1 MIEDSNPNLGIY
13 DMTVEVS
20 KDAPKFLRYKLNQNI
35 CNGGGSS
42 GQTQTSGID
51 PEFKPDIQKGLGIA
65 RQRLEE
71 QQADPSTIV
80 AGLDPRQEQALGAQT
95 AMAKDKI
102 IGRGL
107 YNTRAAEERAL
118 QDLAGENLM
127 GASAGGSLGS
137 ARSQAAIQGAL
148 AKRAGGYQQQR
159 QELADI
165 GVEQLGQAGTTFQ
178 KQKQKELEAKD
189 SSLDRFFN
197 RLTGVAGKTT
207 TTSSGGK

>member
-80 AGLDPRQEQALGAQT
+80 AELDPRQQEALGAQT
-95 AMAKDKI
+95 SMAKDKI
-102 IGRGL
+102 TGRGL

-118 QDLAGENLM
+118 RDLAGQNLL
-127 GASAGGSLGS
+127 GASTGNTLGS
-137 ARSQAAIQGAL
+137 ARSQSAMQGAL
-148 AKRAGGYQQQR
+148 AGRAGDYQLQR
-159 QELADI
+159 QQMADV

-189 SSLDRFFN
+189 TSLDRFFN

-207 TTSSGGK
+207 TTSGGGK

>member
-13 DMTVEVS
+13 DMRIELPE
-20 KDAPKFLRYKLNQNI
+20 DAPQFLHKSLNINI
-35 CNGGGSS
+35 CDKGGG

-80 AGLDPRQEQALGAQT
+80 AGLDPRQQAALGAQT
-95 AMAKDKI
+95 AMAQDMMT
-102 IGRGL
+102 GRGL
-107 YNTRAAEERAL
+107 YNTRAAEERSL
-118 QDLAGENLM
+118 QDLAGQSLM

-137 ARSQAAIQGAL
+137 ARSQAAMQGAL
-148 AKRAGGYQQQR
+148 AKRAGDYQQQR
-159 QELADI
+159 QQMAGM

-178 KQKQKELEAKD
+178 KQRQKELEAKD
-189 SSLDRFFN
+189 TSLDRFFN

-207 TTSSGGK
+207 TTSGGGK